1 MTRVQATGAIALLAL
16 LLALA
21 ACGDA
26 DSGVGDRLSSGTD
39 DAAAAPGTAAQEA
52 PATTAP
58 ADPTPADEPAPAD
71 PATPAPAGEDD
82 GSTVPVL
89 AIGAVV
95 VLILLVL
102 LLAFGRRGR
111 RAAPAAPQPAAAPA
125 RSAWSQRAHSAYA
138 NARWLYDALAPG
150 SASRPPPDLDARQS
164 AALTELYGLEADA
177 PTATARMAVRDTG
190 TAVRELRTAVDALAA
205 LPPPAPGVAPAPGDP
220 YQAAVGVVDGE
231 RSRLAAALNALA
243 ETLRATP

>member
-1 MTRVQATGAIALLAL
+1 MTRVRATGAIALLAL
-16 LLALA
+16 LMALA
-21 ACGDA
+21 ACGD
-26 DSGVGDRLSSGTD
+26 SEVGDRLPSGTD
-39 DAAAAPGTAAQEA
+39 DAAAAPGTAAQET
-52 PATTAP
+52 PATEAP
-58 ADPTPADEPAPAD
+58 ADPTTPADEPAPAD
-71 PATPAPAGEDD
+71 PAPTGEDD
-82 GSTVPVL
+82 GSTVPAL

-95 VLILLVL
+95 VVILLIL

-111 RAAPAAPQPAAAPA
+111 SAAPVAPQPAAAPA

-150 SASRPPPDLDARQS
+150 SASRPPPELDDRQS

-177 PTATARMAVRDTG
+177 PTATARMAVRETG
-190 TAVRELRTAVDALAA
+190 SAVRELRAAIDSLAA

-220 YQAAVGVVDGE
+220 YQAAVGVVDGQ
-231 RSRLAAALNALA
+231 RNRLAAALNALA